1 MFYEQSNLTDD
12 ALSAVGF
19 LAPLTG
25 DHALRFN
32 VLEDEMLVEIS
43 CEGTML
49 MDGVALLAELGFQV
63 DALAATKL
71 WAYNQG
77 VADTI
82 GELRP
87 ISFKRVYRLARGEH
101 VVTLLGEATAGSAPA
116 LNGTAY
122 PTRMSVMQ
130 ISNSNVLAA
139 NANAKRA
146 GIY

>member
-1 MFYEQSNLTDD
+1 MFFEQPNLTDD

-19 LAPLTG
+19 VAPLTG
-25 DHALRFN
+25 NHALRFN

-43 CEGTML
+43 CEG
-49 MDGVALLAELGFQV
+49 VLLGAGGAARADLGFQV

-71 WAYNQG
+71 FASTI
-77 VADTI
+77 AD
-82 GELRP
+82 GAFVP
-87 ISFKRVYRLARGEH
+87 VSFKRVYRLARGEH
-101 VVTLLGEATAGSAPA
+101 VVTLLGEADAGAPA